1 MSHISPI
8 LITGVGRRVGL
19 HMAQRLLADGHPV
32 IGHYRSMTDD
42 VAALEAAGVRLVQG
56 ELSTREGV
64 LSVVEQVQAGC
75 DSLRAVIHNAS
86 SYTPTIR
93 ALNDDL
99 FAQYQLFFGVHMM
112 APYVIN
118 ESLHPLLLN
127 SQDGA
132 ADIVHIT
139 DINVRRPNP
148 EYDIYCSTKA
158 GLENL
163 SISFAK
169 RYAPHVQV
177 NTVQPGPV
185 MFLDSHTADD
195 RKRVLAKTPLQIEG
209 GAEAIYLAVRSLLD
223 NHYTTGSSIVVDGG
237 RSMAE

>member
-1 MSHISPI
+1 MSEQSPI
-8 LITGVGRRVGL
+8 FITGVGRRVGL
-19 HMAQRLLADGHPV
+19 HIARRLLAQGCPL
-32 IGHYRSMTDD
+32 IGHYRSETDD
-42 VAALEAAGVRLVQG
+42 IASLRDAGAVLVQG
-56 ELSTREGV
+56 ELSTRDGV
-64 LSVVEQVQAGC
+64 MSVLQQVLAQT
-75 DSLRAVIHNAS
+75 DSLRAIIHNAS
-86 SYTPTIR
+86 SYTPTR
-93 ALNDDL
+93 RELDDDL
-99 FAQYQLFFGVHMM
+99 FAQYQLFFGVHMV
-112 APYVIN
+112 APYVLN
-118 ESLHPLLLN
+118 EGLQPLLLK
-127 SQDGA
+127 SKDGN
-132 ADIVHIT
+132 ADIIHIT

-169 RYAPHVQV
+169 RYAPRIQV

-185 MFLDSHTADD
+185 MFLDSHSEED
-195 RKRVLAKTPLQIEG
+195 RKRVLSRTPLQIEG